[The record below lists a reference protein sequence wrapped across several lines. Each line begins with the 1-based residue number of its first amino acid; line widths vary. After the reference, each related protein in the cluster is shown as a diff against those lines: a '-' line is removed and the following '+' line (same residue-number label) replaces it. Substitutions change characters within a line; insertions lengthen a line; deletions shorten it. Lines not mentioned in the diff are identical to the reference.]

1 MHRTCVD
8 FSMTVPPLEMLCVG
22 GMGRVSE
29 TGLGK
34 PTLWFRVGVSAW
46 STSCAPGQK
55 APQSSTLERMEHP
68 SQGFLHGAQGSLLLT
83 LHPTSPPMV
92 SLAGRSVPR
101 QDKLLAPMVSTP
113 CPPPHPFKFN
123 WPAQRSLHMSPDT
136 PSSLLVS
143 LTTFLWVKTANL
155 KFRSCL
161 KYERDLEALHLP
173 SLVPDTI
180 AMVWG
185 YRLVPAPS
193 KFKLIFIFDLWLF
206 SCRFQGRWVD
216 KNDFIIFSQKSVFF
230 KILL

>member
-8 FSMTVPPLEMLCVG
+8 FSMTIPPLEMLCVG
-22 GMGRVSE
+22 GMGEAWGRVSE

-55 APQSSTLERMEHP
+55 APQSSTLERTEHP
-68 SQGFLHGAQGSLLLT
+68 SQAFCTELRDHCLLT

-123 WPAQRSLHMSPDT
+123 WTCTAKPPH
-136 PSSLLVS
+136 VS
-143 LTTFLWVKTANL
+143 RHPILTSGLSN
-155 KFRSCL
+155 
-161 KYERDLEALHLP
+161 HLP
-173 SLVPDTI
+173 LSQD
-180 AMVWG
+180 
-185 YRLVPAPS
+185 S
-193 KFKLIFIFDLWLF
+193 KP
-206 SCRFQGRWVD
+206 
-216 KNDFIIFSQKSVFF
+216 
-230 KILL
+230 